1 MPDRPPSIA
10 AIAALTARLRA
21 LSDAGCAADPAE
33 LDRFLADKHELLD
46 RITAGEA
53 AGRAVV
59 GGLGDVAAH
68 DEYPDGDR
76 DPYDGYRTY
85 TPATAADQL
94 IAAGIPPD
102 VARGVVDRYLDDL
115 TTARGWEPAEGWEI
129 DDGDLG
135 AMLSRH
141 TSGASRS
148 DLHLRPGQ
156 ASVNL
161 DSATRAAGEEDDRR
175 AELNRWH
182 ADDTAG
188 HDTAA
193 RTDEDGAPGEVT
205 W

>member
-10 AIAALTARLRA
+10 EIAALTARLRA
-21 LSDAGCAADPAE
+21 LSDAGRAADPAE

-59 GGLGDVAAH
+59 GGLGDGVAR
-68 DEYPDGDR
+68 DEHPDGDR

-141 TSGASRS
+141 TSGASRPDPHPTS
-148 DLHLRPGQ
+148 HPVPANR
-156 ASVNL
+156 V
-161 DSATRAAGEEDDRR
+161 AGEEDDQRTD
-175 AELNRWH
+175 LNRRQ
-182 ADDTAG
+182 ADDTTDGDAPG
-188 HDTAA
+188 W
-193 RTDEDGAPGEVT
+193 TDEDAAPDDVP